1 LSHEVSLRFNV
12 RFSMSDFEG
21 VLEVVFYV
29 ILRIAGLSILRLV
42 GFRIIFVRFIGL
54 VGSCLISVS
63 EFVVKEH
70 GGDLIFLLFFIFL
83 GKLLLCLLFHWRLP
97 TQLINQ
103 LDSEAGGEKQR
114 VDVGKWFELCS
125 DPKWPRSNAAL
136 CEPVVMLLDGFLG
149 FDVASDFNLGLEIN
163 RFEVQLVLLW
173 NRFSFFVRV
182 RLYCLYCLFF
192 LIFTQKFFFVSVC
205 FSFLIR
211 LILVVGIYSV
221 FSGFNLIFASLVL

>member
-1 LSHEVSLRFNV
+1 
-12 RFSMSDFEG
+12 
-21 VLEVVFYV
+21 
-29 ILRIAGLSILRLV
+29 
-42 GFRIIFVRFIGL
+42 
-54 VGSCLISVS
+54 
-63 EFVVKEH
+63 
-70 GGDLIFLLFFIFL
+70 
-83 GKLLLCLLFHWRLP
+83 
-97 TQLINQ
+97 
-103 LDSEAGGEKQR
+103 
-114 VDVGKWFELCS
+114 
-125 DPKWPRSNAAL
+125 
-136 CEPVVMLLDGFLG
+136 MLLDGFLG